1 MTIKIKFWFPLF
13 KCPKKINK
21 LLMFF
26 YLLGLSLSSQFPAD
40 FLFRMHD
47 HDGWFGPKTLFDG
60 YSGHLLR
67 IPDDVNLE
75 NFFSKPRSRPEVL
88 VIPMALLTV
97 TDLDKI
103 ISLYKPRPYLQGF
116 IVIPNDTL
124 VISPDVP
131 FPNKQYSSYQ
141 PPEDFK
147 WNPVAT
153 SMVTQKYEFPIVYP
167 PQSEV
172 KNLIEHM
179 KYYGS
184 KAGVY
189 LRIYM
194 LSRGNSK
201 RCLKDESCQFLGGL
215 TLYGSF
221 GKDYGSV
228 NEKQKAVWA
237 IASYDSYGLFP
248 YAHVGADYSISGF
261 ITLLGA
267 IESFK
272 DIDWTKAKRPLRF
285 AFFDGEE
292 VGYLGSTKFL
302 RDVTEPFNCQKR
314 DGNTCLQPYRL
325 DFGFESVSPDDF
337 GTVIEV
343 KSVAKAKNLYVHTNR
358 NGKGLNIS
366 LPATDSTLSVEMAD
380 QSLPG
385 IPPSSVN
392 TFIKKFPDIEHAV
405 LTSYKGKFPTDNR
418 YGSPSDV
425 EYNSDDITKASQT
438 LVKILYDLCGI
449 DSGNPVP
456 TVNKTIIS
464 ELMKGF
470 VTNPSSS
477 DYMQSLFP
485 NSRLPTD
492 HVSLYSGPYNEY
504 TLDLKQLVVKEVLA
518 DTLATANNVTSI
530 KCTSNDQCSNLG
542 LACSSKLGV
551 CINYTMNMH
560 PAYSDAFEWDE
571 DKWEMKVVN
580 ESKALPFECEANWD
594 SPDLQYITL
603 PALWTGR
610 ITAGIGILLWV
621 VLAILLNIFWNYNL
635 NFLQK

>member
-1 MTIKIKFWFPLF
+1 
-13 KCPKKINK
+13 
-21 LLMFF
+21 MFF
-26 YLLGLSLSSQFPAD
+26 ALLGLSLSSQFPAD

-47 HDGWFGPKTLFDG
+47 HNGWFGPKTLFDG
-60 YSGHLLR
+60 YSGHLIRL
-67 IPDDVNLE
+67 PEDANLDK
-75 NFFSKPRSRPEVL
+75 FFSKKRSRPEVI
-88 VIPMALLTV
+88 VIPMSLLT
-97 TDLDKI
+97 TANLDKI
-103 ISLYKPRPYLQGF
+103 VSLYKPRPYLQGF
-116 IVIPNDTL
+116 IVLPNSSI
-124 VISPDVP
+124 VVSPDVP

-141 PPEDFK
+141 PPDDFN
-147 WNPVAT
+147 WNPTAT
-153 SMVTQKYEFPIVYP
+153 SMVTKKYEFPIVFP
-167 PQSEV
+167 PQSEAD
-172 KNLIEHM
+172 NLVEHM

-201 RCLKDESCQFLGGL
+201 KCLKDESCQFLGGL

-221 GKDYGSV
+221 GQNYEATNDK
-228 NEKQKAVWA
+228 KAVWA
-237 IASYDSYGLFP
+237 IANYDSYGLFP

-261 ITLLGA
+261 IALLGA
-267 IESFK
+267 LESFK
-272 DIDWTKAKRPLRF
+272 NINWNKAKRPLRF

-292 VGYLGSTKFL
+292 VGYLGSSKFL
-302 RDVTEPFNCQKR
+302 RDITVPFTCQKR

-325 DFGFESVSPDDF
+325 DYGFQRVSPEDF
-337 GTVIEV
+337 GTVIEI
-343 KSVAKAKNLYVHTNR
+343 KSVANAENLYVHTNR
-358 NGKGLNIS
+358 NGKGLQIT
-366 LPATDSTLSVEMAD
+366 LPATDDTLSVEMAD

-385 IPPSSVN
+385 VPPSSVN
-392 TFIKKFPDIEHAV
+392 TFINKFPNIEHAV
-405 LTSYKGKFPTDNR
+405 LTSYKGTFPTDNC
-418 YGSPSDV
+418 YGSPTDV
-425 EYNSDDITKASQT
+425 KYDVQSVKKASQT

-449 DSGNPVP
+449 DSS
-456 TVNKTIIS
+456 VNELPKVNETIIS
-464 ELMKGF
+464 ELMQGF

-477 DYMQSLFP
+477 TYMQSLFP
-485 NSRLPTD
+485 TSRLPTD
-492 HVSLYSGPYNEY
+492 HVSLYSGPYNQY

-518 DTLATANNVTSI
+518 DTLATANNVTKI
-530 KCTSNDQCSNLG
+530 QCTSNDQCSSIG
-542 LACSSKLGV
+542 MACSRNLGV

-621 VLAILLNIFWNYNL
+621 VLAVLLNIFWNHNL
-635 NFLQK
+635 NYLQK